1 MHVTYKTFCLF
12 AQCTSQNL
20 EIKNLPHNEEAKKR
34 KLNVEELKHRMMG
47 VLIINGDDIKPNFG
61 MACFRYVSATVYAM
75 VENISE
81 PYFDLLH
88 K

>member
-1 MHVTYKTFCLF
+1 
-12 AQCTSQNL
+12 
-20 EIKNLPHNEEAKKR
+20 
-34 KLNVEELKHRMMG
+34 MMG
-47 VLIINGDDIKPNFG
+47 VLFINGDDIKPNFG

-81 PYFDLLH
+81 LHFDLLR

>member
-1 MHVTYKTFCLF
+1 MSTLF

-34 KLNVEELKHRMMG
+34 KLNVEELKHSMMG

>member
-1 MHVTYKTFCLF
+1 MSTLF

-20 EIKNLPHNEEAKKR
+20 EIKNLSNNEEAKKR
-34 KLNVEELKHRMMG
+34 KLNVEELKHSMMG
-47 VLIINGDDIKPNFG
+47 VLFINGDDIQPKFVWPALG
-61 MACFRYVSATVYAM
+61 MYLQQFNAM

-81 PYFDLLH
+81 PYFDLLD